1 MPTRPGPLAGG
12 DGLDR
17 VEGVLVVFQ
26 QIAPIFDAD
35 RDPDQGIVDTSRGQL
50 LRIHFRVRGGRRM
63 TGERF
68 HPPETH
74 RVLGDT
80 QIPQEVEGRRLAT
93 DQFER
98 EDAARVVAQGGRG
111 KTAVQQPTLVRLEDV
126 ARGSLKSPRLG
137 EPETGPVV
145 VTNLPYEVP
154 GRDAVPR
161 RCWKKRPII
170 KSTGML
176 GSGIESGGTVRNPI
190 APPAGPEVKKPI

>member
-1 MPTRPGPLAGG
+1 MPANFVV
-12 DGLDR
+12 LD
-17 VEGVLVVFQ
+17 
-26 QIAPIFDAD
+26 QIAPVLDTNRDAD
-35 RDPDQGIVDTSRGQL
+35 QTLADAGGRELVGL
-50 LRIHFRVRGGRRM
+50 HFRVGRGDAVAGK
-63 TGERF
+63 RF
-68 HPPETH
+68 HPAQAH
-74 RVLGDT
+74 RVLRDT
-80 QIPQEVEGRRLAT
+80 QAPEEVESRRLAA